1 MVIEPV
7 EILKYL
13 FKSGILKLNLSVI
26 VPSVRRRQP
35 VPSVYTKSETGQLL
49 SIIDTERN
57 PGKRDY
63 AIILLALMLGIRSG
77 DIVDLKIPAIDFQS
91 NMIEFAQSKTVVPQR
106 MELLPELKNAIQT
119 YLSGNRPD
127 TTCQNLF
134 ITHRPPYRPLSVS
147 AVTALITRYN
157 ELATEMNGYL
167 NLVSDTG
174 RGIEH
179 INSLF
184 KSLDQY
190 LNEHHHAD
198 KSLPEEVV
206 SAWMA
211 TRQVKSCTKAGNISC
226 INGFAQYLVSLGFE
240 ACVPEPPKVSH
251 DYVPYVFSEEE
262 WMRIVSA
269 ADNSYS
275 GLRPDRS
282 SQIFPVLLRILY
294 GCGLRVSEGLS
305 IRWTDIDLET
315 GVITVREGKKW
326 FSKILKKSN
335 ICYSRKNR
343 YDRGPCPHS
352 LRHTFVLRSFL
363 KSESEG
369 RKFED
374 TSPFL
379 SAYLGHESLSETDKY
394 LNASH
399 LVYADSHKR
408 VNDYIGNLI
417 PEVFFDED

>member
-1 MVIEPV
+1 M
-7 EILKYL
+7 
-13 FKSGILKLNLSVI
+13 
-26 VPSVRRRQP
+26 
-35 VPSVYTKSETGQLL
+35 T
-49 SIIDTERN
+49 
-57 PGKRDY
+57 
-63 AIILLALMLGIRSG
+63 
-77 DIVDLKIPAIDFQS
+77 
-91 NMIEFAQSKTVVPQR
+91 TVF
-106 MELLPELKNAIQT
+106 T
-119 YLSGNRPD
+119 
-127 TTCQNLF
+127 
-134 ITHRPPYRPLSVS
+134 
-147 AVTALITRYN
+147 N

-190 LNEHHHAD
+190 LTVGEPAAVSEPVELSLSLSKCRTNEHHHAA

-315 GVITVREGKKW
+315 GVITVREGKNMKQRFVPVSRSLTGLLLLYKNMVQW
-326 FSKILKKSN
+326 FDIS
-335 ICYSRKNR
+335 
-343 YDRGPCPHS
+343 
-352 LRHTFVLRSFL
+352 
-363 KSESEG
+363 
-369 RKFED
+369 
-374 TSPFL
+374 TSSMTAGSP
-379 SAYLGHESLSETDKY
+379 T
-394 LNASH
+394 
-399 LVYADSHKR
+399 R
-408 VNDYIGNLI
+408 
-417 PEVFFDED
+417 

>member
-1 MVIEPV
+1 M
-7 EILKYL
+7 
-13 FKSGILKLNLSVI
+13 
-26 VPSVRRRQP
+26 
-35 VPSVYTKSETGQLL
+35 T
-49 SIIDTERN
+49 
-57 PGKRDY
+57 
-63 AIILLALMLGIRSG
+63 
-77 DIVDLKIPAIDFQS
+77 
-91 NMIEFAQSKTVVPQR
+91 TVF
-106 MELLPELKNAIQT
+106 T
-119 YLSGNRPD
+119 
-127 TTCQNLF
+127 
-134 ITHRPPYRPLSVS
+134 
-147 AVTALITRYN
+147 N

-174 RGIEH
+174 MGIEH

-315 GVITVREGKKW
+315 GVITVREGKNMKQRFVPVSRSLTGLLLLYKNMVQSENICDDYLFESSFNEGKPFKRYSFYKW